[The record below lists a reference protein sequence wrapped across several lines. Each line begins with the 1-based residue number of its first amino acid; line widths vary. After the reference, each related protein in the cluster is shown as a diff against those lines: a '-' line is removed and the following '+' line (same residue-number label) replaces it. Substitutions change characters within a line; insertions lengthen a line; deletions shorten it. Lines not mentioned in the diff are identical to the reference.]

1 MAAKSLFEKLFD
13 TYGDTVLREQGV
25 YDEAEVL
32 AALDELPLDQGS
44 QLEVCDLLSSYYLR
58 WSTAAYTTGLCLG
71 LSLLQPPRGR
81 GPQMPNRL
89 STMTPARI
97 TAPMASAI

>member
-1 MAAKSLFEKLFD
+1 MESLLEKLFD

-25 YDEAEVL
+25 YNEAKVL

-58 WSTAAYTTGLCLG
+58 WSTAAFSTGLCLG
-71 LSLLQPPRGR
+71 LALLQPLRD
-81 GPQMPNRL
+81 
-89 STMTPARI
+89 
-97 TAPMASAI
+97 